1 MSFGLRVWGAN
12 SAIQMDTDSFTY
24 QVIHN
29 ALYDLSSNPVII
41 VNIPGFRS
49 DTCVATI
56 LPTEAATSENSANA
70 LPYMSV
76 APGVV
81 TIRGGNPSGRDNWR
95 SLIKFRLLV
104 MRYKN

>member
-1 MSFGLRVWGAN
+1 
-12 SAIQMDTDSFTY
+12 MDTDSFTY

-29 ALYDLSSNPVII
+29 ALYNLSLNPVIT
-41 VNIPGFRS
+41 VNIPGFS
-49 DTCVATI
+49 VSNCVATI
-56 LPTEAATSENSANA
+56 LPTEASTGDYANNA

-81 TIRGGNPSGRDNWR
+81 TVRSKNPGETGNFG

-104 MRYKN
+104 MRFKN